1 MNSSIV
7 IFVLT
12 VVACIYCAPHFGNGG
27 PGPQGDGPGG
37 PGGPGGPMGMI
48 MRGLSFLRNVSSEAR
63 QQFMQIS
70 MNFNLTKGERESQL
84 LSWAQAQST
93 EVQAAF
99 TNLTQTI
106 QQKLEDVSQKFSANL
121 TGDALS
127 LFNSIKAVMQ
137 NNDLTP
143 VEQCYQISNL
153 SAAASAE
160 AKQTLHIPQQMP
172 QGFDPCDF
180 RWMQRAGPP
189 GSRGFG
195 MPTMHDQTGNV
206 AMMEDSPVGDLG
218 SPEHVEHDQPEGGAE
233 VEVEVEGGAG
243 SQESK
248 TGE

>member
-1 MNSSIV
+1 MNCSNSSAV

-12 VVACIYCAPHFGNGG
+12 VVACIYCAPHGG
-27 PGPQGDGPGG
+27 PGPQSDGPGG

-48 MRGLSFLRNVSSEAR
+48 MRGLSFLRNVTPEAR
-63 QQFMQIS
+63 QQFMEIS

-84 LSWAQAQST
+84 LSWAQAQSA

-99 TNLTQTI
+99 TNFTQTI

-121 TGDALS
+121 SGDALS

-153 SAAASAE
+153 TVVASPE
-160 AKQTLHIPQQMP
+160 AKQALHIPLQMP
-172 QGFDPCDF
+172 PGFDPCDF

-189 GSRGFG
+189 GSRGFS
-195 MPTMHDQTGNV
+195 MPTMHDPTGNA
-206 AMMEDSPVGDLG
+206 AMMQDSPVGDLG
-218 SPEHVEHDQPEGGAE
+218 SPEHVELDQAE
-233 VEVEVEGGAG
+233 RVEVEAE
-243 SQESK
+243 SQETK